1 MDLVAIFLSGLG
13 GAVVGSLL
21 TYIGAAIIDNDRRTE
36 AKRGAARA
44 LYFEVVNNAV
54 YLRSMSEGSVPI
66 RHVRSDTWEATLSQV
81 ASLLQPF
88 KLKTVARPYFM
99 AEAGR
104 PNVDAAMAVSASTDD
119 FRRGW
124 ADDADMFDAA
134 AAVLREAGWSADERE
149 DLAKMTEP

>member
-1 MDLVAIFLSGLG
+1 
-13 GAVVGSLL
+13 
-21 TYIGAAIIDNDRRTE
+21 
-36 AKRGAARA
+36 
-44 LYFEVVNNAV
+44 
-54 YLRSMSEGSVPI
+54 MSEGSVPI